1 MRRSV
6 RLAQARGGEL
16 GHLEFLE
23 VLLEDEI
30 SRREAKALAERLRRA
45 RFESEATLEEF
56 DFAYN
61 PGLPAPLIRDL
72 AALRFL
78 ERGES
83 VLLYGP
89 VGVGKTH
96 VASALGHLACRR
108 GYSVLFA
115 KTSRLLAELAG
126 GRAEGS
132 WESRLRRLAR
142 FDLLILDDFALR
154 PFTGAQ
160 GDDFYELVSERS
172 RHVER
177 AGFYGGS
184 SRLVDLGDHAH
195 GPLAHLLRELGP
207 SGHSLLLNLGAST
220 LAGALQSYCRD
231 GIARFVRGDYAWTMS
246 CGMMLGYARDSI
258 AIEPA
263 LVNYLAQEQSQ
274 LDYRVV
280 SLPSL
285 HPGPLPST
293 VQLAYCSS
301 QRRDW
306 QHRNGRQ
313 PGEIELTHLWLTAS

>member
-1 MRRSV
+1 METHQLEAKLKSLRLSGMLATLEA

-30 SRREAKALAERLRRA
+30 SRREAKALAERIRRA
-45 RFESEATLEEF
+45 HFECEVTLEEF

-96 VASALGHLACRR
+96 VAQALGHLACRR
-108 GYSVLFA
+108 GCSVLFA

-126 GRAEGS
+126 GRADGG

-154 PFTGAQ
+154 AFTGAQ
-160 GDDFYELVSERS
+160 GDDFYELAL
-172 RHVER
+172 R
-177 AGFYGGS
+177 ARRPWLAHPHRQPLTEGLVRAVPQRGG
-184 SRLVDLGDHAH
+184 RRRRPRPARELVLPRAH
-195 GPLAHLLRELGP
+195 GGQELP
-207 SGHSLLLNLGAST
+207 AQAA
-220 LAGALQSYCRD
+220 AG
-231 GIARFVRGDYAWTMS
+231 T
-246 CGMMLGYARDSI
+246 
-258 AIEPA
+258 
-263 LVNYLAQEQSQ
+263 
-274 LDYRVV
+274 
-280 SLPSL
+280 
-285 HPGPLPST
+285 
-293 VQLAYCSS
+293 
-301 QRRDW
+301 
-306 QHRNGRQ
+306 GRQ
-313 PGEIELTHLWLTAS
+313 A